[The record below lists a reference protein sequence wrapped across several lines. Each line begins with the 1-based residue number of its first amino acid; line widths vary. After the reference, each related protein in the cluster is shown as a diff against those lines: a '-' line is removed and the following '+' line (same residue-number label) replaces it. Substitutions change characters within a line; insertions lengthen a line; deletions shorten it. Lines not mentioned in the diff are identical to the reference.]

1 MRKPSERDPGSS
13 VLCFHLQKKKKKRW
27 GQRKTWSLVS
37 TRMAQLCLPAQA
49 APVMSVPSVG
59 FRTVSQICIRK
70 PAVMGP
76 VGTATHL
83 TPN

>member
-1 MRKPSERDPGSS
+1 MG
-13 VLCFHLQKKKKKRW
+13 
-27 GQRKTWSLVS
+27 
-37 TRMAQLCLPAQA
+37 MAQLCLPAQA
-49 APVMSVPSVG
+49 APVMSVSLVG

-76 VGTATHL
+76 VGTAIHL